1 MKKTAKI
8 SDSFSWWV
16 LLQTTHKGKSYT
28 QRQTRGPKSY
38 TPVIHIWRGYRT
50 RAGIERVSRGYR
62 ARIGKCG
69 KGSETAKNGLE
80 PARTVTSNDF
90 GKTRTLT
97 NAKNGPIFWGFEHG
111 SGVKREFVYNN
122 LIYIDGIG
130 SEFDIQIGEV
140 MPGSAHLSKNDQE
153 HIRVKR
159 SIFRNTKARGG
170 PFERL
175 TTQMRS
181 PFIR

>member
-16 LLQTTHKGKSYT
+16 LLQSTHQGKSYQQQLRSWT
-28 QRQTRGPKSY
+28 KSY
-38 TPVIHIWRGYRT
+38 TPVIHILRGYRT
-50 RAGIERVSRGYR
+50 RAGIEGLSRGYR

-69 KGSETAKNGLE
+69 KGSETAKNGLK
-80 PARTVTSNDF
+80 PARRVALNDF
-90 GKTRTLT
+90 GNTRTLT
-97 NAKNGPIFWGFEHG
+97 NAKNGPIFWGFELG

-140 MPGSAHLSKNDQE
+140 MPGSGHLSRNDRE
-153 HIRVKR
+153 HIEGKR
-159 SIFRNTKARGG
+159 SIFGNTKARGG
-170 PFERL
+170 PFKRL
-175 TTQMRS
+175 RSQMRS